1 MSTII
6 VVKEGSELVMGTDS
20 RYMNAA
26 KTRIVSRPLV
36 TGFITL
42 RAKTEL
48 GLNPMDTAQGLT
60 VLKQELQGMG
70 RN

>member
-26 KTRIVSRPLV
+26 KTRIVSDGSEKIKEIAPQ
-36 TGFITL
+36 TFL
-42 RAKTEL
+42 RNEREL
-48 GLNPMDTAQGLT
+48 ERFLFP
-60 VLKQELQGMG
+60 K
-70 RN
+70 R